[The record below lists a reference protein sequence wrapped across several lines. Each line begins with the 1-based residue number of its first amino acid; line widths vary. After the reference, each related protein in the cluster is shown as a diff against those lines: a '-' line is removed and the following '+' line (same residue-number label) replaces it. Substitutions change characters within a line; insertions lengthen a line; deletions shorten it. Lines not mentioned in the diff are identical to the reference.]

1 VPFWKK
7 RKEPVVRKGLR
18 QCVLQGTSR
27 EELLQETLAE
37 MVEVGG
43 ADRFGVWLEPTS
55 DDTKNEG
62 ALRGMVWDRE
72 IVTSPR
78 EWISLSPQTVLPPA
92 RVVSGSATEI
102 DLTGKTT
109 QPIVGP
115 LVGLNRALWV
125 PVQHAGKLRGVL
137 LAGTSGT
144 RKELPREK
152 LLELSVELAI
162 ALAFETE
169 RKVARERHTDLTLLG
184 KILTELQTSDDFT
197 RLFQEVLASC
207 VMQEGSCESL
217 GAIYAGIAKIHRTA
231 EDGGSKEITL
241 ELLGEAGDS
250 KGQFATHDA
259 VLTLVRRAVE
269 SGKTMGAEIRR
280 RSTEEAP
287 RVIVVPLL
295 VHGKVEHV
303 LLSAFRQ
310 EWATLASVE
319 RTKLRG
325 NLAASV
331 LSAMH
336 EKGRIVSEEKQKRAI
351 LDASLDPIVMLGADG
366 MIMESNRAAQGLLQ
380 PLPVPADG
388 GLTEPEAHRSAG
400 RRLAE
405 IFRVRDRE
413 KVSSWQRR
421 QWAPK
426 TAESNESPDFELE
439 SGTRVRLRS
448 QKSGESLQVITLI
461 PESRPAKAEE
471 KRVEAELLNLVEW
484 LDQGVILFDGEMN
497 VRLLNLRFAQ
507 LAGLA
512 PEEVERY
519 RTLDG
524 LAERLSSQ
532 CANPGLFSSHWREQ
546 ALRAEGGEREE
557 VNFVRPVA
565 RVLER
570 ASRPVFDASGKRIGR
585 IELYKD
591 LTAQR
596 VFQAKLLQTERLAA
610 LGQMVSGVA
619 HELSNP
625 LTSILGYAQR
635 LLLRSDGEGNF
646 EEIRKISGEAERAGA
661 ILRRMLLAARE
672 TAPERKPV
680 SLNQIVQR
688 TIDLQRF
695 SLAAER
701 IRVDVSLDATV
712 PNVMGDAGQLQQV
725 LINLIGNARQAI
737 ESQGHGGTIR
747 LRTWRTQDERVRLEV
762 SDSGPG
768 IPEGIMAR
776 IFDPFFTTKPAGV
789 GTGLGLS
796 IVLSLVREHGGQVSV
811 SSPRGSGAIF
821 LIELPS
827 AEQKDTTERIV
838 QRVSAA
844 QTLPRKDSAGEV
856 PARRPS
862 GTQRVLIVEDEPTV
876 AQLISDVLR
885 DEGFEIQVLLD
896 GRDAVQRA
904 SRERFDLI
912 ICDMKMP
919 NLDGQTLYQTLSVE
933 GKGAQNQ
940 FLFVTGDVLGA
951 KTHDFLTKNQL
962 QHVAK
967 PFRVEEL
974 LEKVHEVLQ
983 PLSNCSRHGAALR
996 KNSATTG

>member
-55 DDTKNEG
+55 NGTKYEG

-92 RVVSGSATEI
+92 RVVSGSAMEV

-109 QPIVGP
+109 QPMVGP

-152 LLELSVELAI
+152 LQELSVELAI

-169 RKVARERHTDLTLLG
+169 RRVARERHTDLTLLG

-269 SGKTMGAEIRR
+269 SGKTMGSEIRL
-280 RSTEEAP
+280 RSTEAP

-295 VHGKVEHV
+295 VYGKIQHV
-303 LLSAFRQ
+303 LLSAFGR
-310 EWATLASVE
+310 ERATLASVE
-319 RTKLRG
+319 RMKLRG

-351 LDASLDPIVMLGADG
+351 LDASLDPIVLVGADG
-366 MIMESNRAAQGLLQ
+366 MILESNRAAQGLLQ
-380 PLPVPADG
+380 SLPIAG
-388 GLTEPEAHRSAG
+388 GEGLTDPEAHPSDG
-400 RRLAE
+400 RRLPE

-421 QWAPK
+421 QWDSK
-426 TAESNESPDFELE
+426 TAASNESRDFELE
-439 SGTRVRLRS
+439 SGARVRLRS
-448 QKSGESLQVITLI
+448 QKTDESFQVITLV

-507 LAGLA
+507 LAGLG

-688 TIDLQRF
+688 TIELQRF

-844 QTLPRKDSAGEV
+844 QSLPRKDSAGEV

-885 DEGFEIQVLLD
+885 DEGFEIEVLLD

-904 SRERFDLI
+904 LRERFDLI

-933 GKGAQNQ
+933 GKGTQKQ
-940 FLFVTGDVLGA
+940 FLFVTGDVLGG
-951 KTHDFLTKNQL
+951 KTHDFLTRNQL
-962 QHVAK
+962 PHVAK

-983 PLSNCSRHGAALR
+983 PLSSGSRHGAALR